1 MWQLIQDGWGLA
13 FRRDITAD
21 QLQHPP
27 TRGETAHTPAEV
39 AWCMDAIRALEARLT
54 PDERVTLKLPPPT
67 NPLPPATDPRSRQPG
82 GADPRSRQPGGASAE
97 GGVDILG
104 MDPLKPETLDFSKV
118 PNPPTDATFG
128 IYRAGFACAIVFYYS
143 TKLQRDFRPFW
154 NALNQGWKA
163 YYRKPLSSDQL
174 VHPPQRDD
182 IA

>member
-1 MWQLIQDGWGLA
+1 MWELIQDGWGLA

-82 GADPRSRQPGGASAE
+82 GASAE

-118 PNPPTDATFG
+118 PNPPTDVTFG
-128 IYRAGFACAIVFYYS
+128 IYRAGFECAIVFYYS
-143 TKLQRDFRPFW
+143 TTLQR
-154 NALNQGWKA
+154 
-163 YYRKPLSSDQL
+163 
-174 VHPPQRDD
+174 
-182 IA
+182 